1 MVLVRAKVQISQKD
15 AKGLCAYRRRTYKTP
30 SGLDSQKKKRWSD
43 MLVATRSVRPPGRL
57 GFSGVFE
64 QLVLVLAVAFGSAAA
79 HAQAAPL
86 NNGFGSDASRAE
98 TNAPG
103 IRDETQPTNKITMDN
118 WQLYHEYMPDGMVM
132 LFEGKYFWKMP
143 NDVQIDIGPTVIHA
157 LPKNYLDATEKYSG
171 QVKLVDLPD
180 GALTLSGY
188 QGGLPFPDPAEP
200 HAGWKILAN
209 LWFRYLP
216 HLSVDTNGVV
226 CTMDSGNRV
235 SCKTGMKIYRQLAYN
250 TDPGVPPIIAGAE
263 GKYFT
268 QYESVKEPEQE
279 RYTTVLTISYADLTR
294 PEDLYVFL
302 PALRRS
308 QRMSASARCSPDLGT
323 DETPDDRR
331 YGFNM
336 NLTRIEAE
344 LLGEK
349 RILALMDISI
359 PPGRFPDN
367 YDMPLGWPK
376 PSWGKWQ
383 IRSVYIVNVTKLG
396 GGSGHCLGRRVV
408 YVDKATY
415 APLWEDLYDETMKPW
430 RLVGFFLR
438 TLDIPGI
445 GVVDTSNSMVYAFW
459 DVKYSHA
466 TIFAEPGEGEPFYL
480 DEQAPRDFFD
490 LEKYTT
496 PEGLSL
502 IMR

>member
-1 MVLVRAKVQISQKD
+1 MF
-15 AKGLCAYRRRTYKTP
+15 
-30 SGLDSQKKKRWSD
+30 
-43 MLVATRSVRPPGRL
+43 VATQLVQRPGRL
-57 GFSGVFE
+57 VHSNVCARLVFAI
-64 QLVLVLAVAFGSAAA
+64 AVVFGSAPAY
-79 HAQAAPL
+79 AQAPAPDG
-86 NNGFGSDASRAE
+86 GFGSNASAAE
-98 TNAPG
+98 ASAAEV
-103 IRDETQPTNKITMDN
+103 RDETPPTGKITMGN
-118 WQLYHEYMPDGMVM
+118 WRQYREYMPDGMAM

-143 NDVQIDIGPTVIHA
+143 SDIQMDIGPTVIHS
-157 LPKNYLDATEKYSG
+157 LPKNYLNATEKYSA

-188 QGGLPFPDPAEP
+188 QGGIPFPNPAEP

-226 CTMDSGNRV
+226 CTMDSGNHV
-235 SCKTGMKIYRQLAYN
+235 SCKTGMKVYRQLAFN
-250 TDPGVPPIIAGAE
+250 TDPGVPATVAGAE

-294 PEDLYVFL
+294 PEDVYVFI
-302 PALRRS
+302 PSLRRY
-308 QRMSASARCSPDLGT
+308 QPISASARCSADLGT

-331 YGFNM
+331 YGFNV
-336 NLTRIEAE
+336 NLTGIKAE

-349 RILALMDISI
+349 KILALMDFSI
-359 PPGRFPDN
+359 PSGRFPDN
-367 YDMPLGWPK
+367 YDLPLGWPK

-383 IRSVYIVNVTKLG
+383 IRSVYVVKVTKLG
-396 GGSGHCLGRRVV
+396 SGAGHCLGKRVV

-415 APLWEDLYDETMKPW
+415 APLWEDLYDENMKPW
-430 RLVGFFLR
+430 RFVGFFLR
-438 TLDIPGI
+438 TLDVLGT
-445 GVVDTSNSMVYAFW
+445 GAVDTSNSMVYGFW

-466 TIFAEPGEGEPFYL
+466 TIFAEPGEGEPFYIN
-480 DEQAPRDFFD
+480 QQTPNDFLD
-490 LEKYTT
+490 LERYTT
-496 PEGLSL
+496 PGGLSL